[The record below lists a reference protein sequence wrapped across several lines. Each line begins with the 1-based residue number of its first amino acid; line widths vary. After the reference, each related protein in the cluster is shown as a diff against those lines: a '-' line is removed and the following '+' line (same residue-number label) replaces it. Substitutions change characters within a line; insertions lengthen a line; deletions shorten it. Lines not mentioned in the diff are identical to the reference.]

1 MADKSKAA
9 LVNALRTIGELKAEL
24 ATRTAERDALQR
36 DLTDAENQQ
45 TATSEVLQIIN
56 SSLGDLTLVFD
67 AMLEKA
73 MHLCEATIGT
83 LWTFDGECFQIAA
96 QHGMPARVRELLSGP
111 LRPHPEIGLGRMLR
125 GEHLVINQ
133 DMAGEAVY
141 RAGDPVRRAMVD
153 LGGARSAAQIALRK
167 DDALIGA
174 LIIYR
179 PELGSFTDKQIA
191 LLQSFADQAVIA
203 IENVRLFDEVQAR
216 TRELTQSVAELRALG
231 EVSRAV
237 SSTLKLET
245 VLETIV
251 ACAVQLSGSD
261 SGIVYEFDEAAQ
273 TFRARG
279 SHRIT
284 AEHLAIVQAEPIRFG
299 EGAIGRAGA
308 IREPV
313 QIADIADER
322 QFVAPQTRGL
332 LVREG
337 LRSLLAVPLVR
348 EQRVLGSLVILRR
361 ELGAFS
367 PEIVATLQTFAAQ
380 SVLAIQNARLFD
392 EIEDKSRQLA
402 EASQHKSQFLANMS
416 HELRT
421 PLNAIIGVSEML
433 REDAEALQQD
443 TEPLDR
449 VLGAGRHLL
458 ALINDILDLS
468 KIEAGRMELQIGAF
482 PLAPLIADVVKTIE
496 PLAAKNANQVA
507 VKCDGE
513 IGTLHA
519 DQMRLRQALLNL
531 MSNANKFAE
540 RGTITVEA
548 RLGQQNG
555 RDWVTIAVA
564 DTGIGMTP
572 EQMAKLFQEF
582 SQASST
588 TASKYGGTGLG
599 LAISRRFCQMMGGD
613 ITVESAPGKGS
624 TFTIRL
630 PRIVDAPKEAVA
642 SDQAPAAQPV
652 H

>member
-642 SDQAPAAQPV
+642 
-652 H
+652 

>member
-1 MADKSKAA
+1 
-9 LVNALRTIGELKAEL
+9 
-24 ATRTAERDALQR
+24 
-36 DLTDAENQQ
+36 
-45 TATSEVLQIIN
+45 
-56 SSLGDLTLVFD
+56 
-67 AMLEKA
+67 
-73 MHLCEATIGT
+73 
-83 LWTFDGECFQIAA
+83 
-96 QHGMPARVRELLSGP
+96 
-111 LRPHPEIGLGRMLR
+111 
-125 GEHLVINQ
+125 
-133 DMAGEAVY
+133 
-141 RAGDPVRRAMVD
+141 MVD

-421 PLNAIIGVSEML
+421 PLNAIIGVTEML
-433 REDAEALQQD
+433 REDAEALNQD
-443 TEPLDR
+443 LEPLDR

-468 KIEAGRMELQIGAF
+468 KIEAGRMELNLGNFAL
-482 PLAPLIADVVKTIE
+482 PPLIDEVVKTIE
-496 PLAAKNANQVA
+496 PLAVKNGNQIA
-507 VKCDGE
+507 IYCDAALGMM
-513 IGTLHA
+513 HA

-531 MSNANKFAE
+531 MSNSNKFTE
-540 RGTITVEA
+540 KGTISIAA
-548 RLGQQNG
+548 RQGQEDD
-555 RDWVTIAVA
+555 RDWITLAVS

-572 EQMAKLFQEF
+572 EQMGKLFQEF

-613 ITVESAPGKGS
+613 ITVESEPGRGA

-630 PRIVDAPKEAVA
+630 PRIVDAPKEPLA
-642 SDQAPAAQPV
+642 SDRALAAQPV